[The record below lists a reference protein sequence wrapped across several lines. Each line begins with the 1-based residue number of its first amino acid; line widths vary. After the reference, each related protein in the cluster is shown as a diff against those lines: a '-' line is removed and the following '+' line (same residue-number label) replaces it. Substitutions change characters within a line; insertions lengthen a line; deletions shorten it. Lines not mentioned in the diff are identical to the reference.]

1 VTVADQPPPPSLRSR
16 VGALLRPL
24 HVDVLLGA
32 LYDAAPSARE
42 LAELGEYRRAA
53 GLWRHLRAGGY
64 TMIGSR
70 RARALRRMARACDQD
85 RVPGAFVDCGCFN
98 GGSSVMMSSGAP
110 DREVWAFDSFEGLP
124 EAGPRDPVHAQ
135 DWVGQLVASEAK
147 VCEAFSRFAS
157 PGRLHVIKGW
167 FEESFPAAAR
177 QIDQIAILHA
187 DGDWYDSVK
196 LTLETFE
203 PRVRPGG
210 FVVIDDYGAWEGA
223 REATHE
229 YRTARGI
236 GTPLVEIDQTA
247 AYWRKPTADSAP

>member
-1 VTVADQPPPPSLRSR
+1 VTVADQSPPASLRSR

-24 HVDVLLGA
+24 HLDIPLGT
-32 LYDAAPSARE
+32 LHDAAPSAGE
-42 LAELGEYRRAA
+42 LAELREYRRGA
-53 GLWRHLRAGGY
+53 GLWRHLKAGGY

-70 RARALRRMARACDQD
+70 RARALRRLARACDKEG
-85 RVPGAFVDCGCFN
+85 VPGAVVDCGCFN

-110 DREVWAFDSFEGLP
+110 DRAVWAFDSFEGLP
-124 EAGPRDPVHAQ
+124 EAGPRDPAHAH
-135 DWVGQLVASEAK
+135 DWVGELVASEEK
-147 VCEAFSRFAS
+147 VRDAFSRFAS
-157 PGRLHVIKGW
+157 PERLHVIKGW
-167 FEESFPAAAR
+167 FEDSFPAAGS
-177 QIDQIAILHA
+177 QIERIAILHA

-203 PRVRPGG
+203 PRVSPGG

-236 GTPLVEIDQTA
+236 DAALVEIDQTA
-247 AYWRKPTADSAP
+247 AYWRKPSG